1 MLGSSAITAVLGSGV
16 DNTNHAAVRSF
27 INSACEA
34 GLSVLLVVPGTKQPF
49 DGRTPAKR
57 KTEDKAAQLAAKEA
71 GRRDWS
77 KAKSPSGLALAT
89 STKTALTRKGGY
101 LDRYIEA
108 FGADC
113 AVNIAVEV
121 GGSRLVIVDCDTLAQ
136 KRSFLDVATGDADSQ
151 LPPTVV
157 TPGSRDAEGNW
168 VHSDGG
174 HYWFTV
180 PEGVE
185 MPTNIGSLTWGGT
198 DGFAVLWNRRYV
210 LIPPSTRPEGA
221 YEMVGR
227 DYECPAWLLEA
238 INEKAAA
245 RASRTVE
252 NAVDSELSSSIDE
265 WAETIT
271 WDDILEPLGW
281 TPTVR
286 PDNCGCPVWTA
297 TGEHSS
303 PKSATAHDSGCTL
316 GRYTETNAPLHIWTD
331 HDIEPFDEYVS
342 EHGTNTLSKLQAV
355 AYTSYEGSVG
365 KAMDGIG
372 ISPAVHEIERE
383 IGVST
388 KDIGTE
394 EAGHDPSE
402 EIVLPLPPRI
412 PGEPKSSWLSE
423 PDEELSSEQQDAEQ
437 RDYERNTPDV
447 DTAVSCHTCGEKLI
461 HGSTHRDSDNTLIHT
476 NSEGDV
482 HEAESPWFETVDA
495 NPSVFEPEIQGVPMI
510 APFSH
515 WRDMPAP
522 EYVIDRL
529 IEHGGLSCLIGP
541 PGVGKSSVA
550 LDMACHIAI
559 GKAWRGRKV
568 LKTRVL
574 YLPGEGLSGAVQRV
588 KAWEAQ
594 HDIDAAVLD
603 DGLRLGNSII
613 QLGASTEAWGALAE
627 YVIRERIGLIIFDT
641 FARMSL
647 GIEENSA
654 TEVGR
659 AVVRFDQMRR
669 LTNAGVLIVH
679 HTGKNNPTAA
689 RGSSA
694 LNGALDSE
702 LLVSDGTWEFAPE
715 SFDDEGRPPS
725 GKKIQ
730 LSTTKQ
736 KNAEQMD
743 EAMPLLMRSDDQFNA
758 PYITGPNGS
767 LDPMQGH
774 IEMARPVEETV
785 IETAVRIRQ
794 FIDQFTE
801 QGVTRADIA
810 SGVRPDPYTARRKDS
825 PKAWK
830 HKVHM
835 AVDNAL
841 RWGLLE
847 TASGQ
852 KLGARY
858 VPGLMGVEASRAA
871 YAAEVLTPVDGEGVA

>member
-1 MLGSSAITAVLGSGV
+1 MLGSTALCAVLGSGV
-16 DNTNHAAVRSF
+16 DNTDHAAVRSF
-27 INSACEA
+27 LNSACDA
-34 GLSVLLVVPGTKQPF
+34 GLSVLLVIPGTKQPF

-57 KTEDKAAQLAAKEA
+57 KTEDKAAQVAAKEA

-89 STKTALTRKGGY
+89 STKTVLTRKGGY

-121 GGSRLVIVDCDTLAQ
+121 GGSRLVIVDCDTDAQ
-136 KRSFLDVATGDADSQ
+136 KRSFLEIATGDPDSQ
-151 LPPTVV
+151 LPPTVIS
-157 TPGSRDAEGNW
+157 PGSKDAEGNW
-168 VHSDGG
+168 VHEPGNG

-180 PEGVE
+180 PEDVE

-198 DGFAVLWNRRYV
+198 DGFAVLWDRRYV

-227 DYECPAWLLEA
+227 DYECPAWLLEV
-238 INEKAAA
+238 INEKSSA
-245 RASRTVE
+245 RASRSVE
-252 NAVDSELSSSIDE
+252 NAVDTELSSSIDE
-265 WAETIT
+265 WAETIS

-286 PDNCGCPVWTA
+286 PDSSCGCPVWTA
-297 TGEHSS
+297 PGEHSS

-342 EHGTNTLSKLQAV
+342 EFGTNTLSKLQAV

-383 IGVST
+383 TGVNT
-388 KDIGTE
+388 KDIGSE
-394 EAGHDPSE
+394 EAGHDPGE
-402 EIVLPLPPRI
+402 EITLPRRTPDDI
-412 PGEPKSSWLSE
+412 PVVID
-423 PDEELSSEQQDAEQ
+423 PDGTVQTLVDWVRGAPEIAE
-437 RDYERNTPDV
+437 DV
-447 DTAVSCHTCGEKLI
+447 DTATSCDTCGEKLI

-482 HEAESPWFETVDA
+482 HEAESPFEDGATAD
-495 NPSVFEPEIQGVPMI
+495 PSVFETDIQGVPMI

-515 WRDMPAP
+515 WRDMPP
-522 EYVIDRL
+522 PQYVIDKL
-529 IEHGGLSCLIGP
+529 IEHGGLASLIGP

-550 LDMACHIAI
+550 LDMACHIAV

-594 HDIDAAVLD
+594 HDINDSALD

-654 TEVGR
+654 TEMGR

-679 HTGKNNPTAA
+679 HTGKNNPTSG

-694 LNGALDSE
+694 LNAALDSE
-702 LLVSDGTWEFAPE
+702 LLVSDGTWDFAPE
-715 SFDDEGRPPS
+715 SFDGEGRPPS

-785 IETAVRIRQ
+785 IETAVRIRAYV
-794 FIDQFTE
+794 DQFTE

-825 PKAWK
+825 PRAWK

-835 AVDNAL
+835 AIDNAL

-858 VPGLMGVEASRAA
+858 VPGPMGIEASRAA